1 MPGTISN
8 PAARVTKRFDQ
19 PFFVGTTVAIVIFVF
34 VGFARTFYL
43 HRLFGVPAP
52 TSFMFFHGILMTGW
66 VLLLFTQTALIALNQ
81 AQWHRRLGIVG
92 TCYAALIVIVG
103 CMATLI
109 AAAREVRAN
118 SAGVASQLT
127 VLALEL
133 TQMLLFACLVT
144 AAIRLRNRHDWH
156 KRLLLL
162 ATLCILPNVIVRIS
176 FLTDIEFLKRNI
188 NLLGL
193 WTLTVIFVVAVDSY
207 RRRRL
212 HPALGVVGALAIAS
226 LYAAYFVGITS
237 GWMRFATWLVS

>member
-1 MPGTISN
+1 MSGTTSN
-8 PAARVTKRFDQ
+8 PVGRITKRFDQ
-19 PFFVGTTVAIVIFVF
+19 PFFVGITTTIVIFVF

-43 HRLFGVPAP
+43 HRLFDVPAP
-52 TSFMFFHGILMTGW
+52 TSFMAFHGSLMSGW
-66 VLLLFTQTALIALNQ
+66 ILLLFTQTALIASNRVH
-81 AQWHRRLGIVG
+81 WHRRLGIVG
-92 TCYAALIVIVG
+92 ACYAVLIVVVG

-109 AAAREVRAN
+109 AAAREVRAH

-133 TQMLLFACLVT
+133 TQMLLFACLV
-144 AAIRLRNRHDWH
+144 AAAVRLRNRHDWH
-156 KRLLLL
+156 KRLMLL

-176 FLTDIEFLKRNI
+176 FLTNIDFLERNI

-193 WTLTVIFVVAVDSY
+193 WALTVILVVAIDSY

-212 HPALGVVGALAIAS
+212 HPALGVVGALVIAS